1 MAIPPEVVQIN
12 PDDVAKDEKKV
23 VEYLAGILN
32 NFLLESTNSLN
43 KQLTFGDNFRGEV
56 RSLTVV
62 GGEDIT
68 FKYNGSGVPR
78 GLILSSYRN
87 LTNESEVLTNP
98 VGIPQ
103 WIYDGRNSITVRAIP
118 NLTVGNNYLI
128 TFIILGE

>member
-56 RSLTVV
+56 RSL
-62 GGEDIT
+62 DIT
-68 FKYNGSGVPR
+68 GGQDTTFKFRGTGIPR
-78 GLILSSYRN
+78 GIILTSFYDKETPDN
-87 LTNESEVLTNP
+87 VLADP
-98 VGIPQ
+98 VGALQ
-103 WIYDGRNSITVRAIP
+103 WSTDGKSNITIKPVKGFVTD
-118 NLTVGNNYLI
+118 TVYTTTLV
-128 TFIILGE
+128 ILGE